1 MNVRSQV
8 SRPIFE
14 TPFAPFFPMA
24 QNRKETESG
33 LPFPSQ
39 KSDDQK
45 NIIITVTSFEHPHCS
60 SCVCGDAKVGRSV
73 EASFHQSR
81 LFSGNRTSRCL
92 VLSTVKQTLSSKLAH
107 IGFLFTDICISFV
120 PSF

>member
-1 MNVRSQV
+1 MYERSQV

-45 NIIITVTSFEHPHCS
+45 NIIITVTSFEHPHC

-120 PSF
+120 PRF